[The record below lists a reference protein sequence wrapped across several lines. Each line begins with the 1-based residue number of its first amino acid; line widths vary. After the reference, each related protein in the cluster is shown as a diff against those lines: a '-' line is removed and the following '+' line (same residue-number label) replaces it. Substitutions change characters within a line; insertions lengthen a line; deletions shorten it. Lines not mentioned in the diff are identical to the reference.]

1 MSKKSQINL
10 DCTSGLKS
18 SLNILR
24 DASQMKLNV
33 IDRSNYFKGLL
44 LLVGKDKKIS
54 LEEKKWM
61 KKVGEILGFEKTFC
75 EEAIN
80 NVLFNKNIVDEP
92 PAFSEKTF
100 AQSFLKD
107 GIKLAF
113 ADHDINNKE
122 HVFLEQIAVKNNISP
137 LWFRNEL
144 ESFSNGNDIFHKEV
158 NLEVQNH
165 I

>member
-1 MSKKSQINL
+1 MNL
-10 DCTSGLKS
+10 LIEYTEG
-18 SLNILR
+18 
-24 DASQMKLNV
+24 ASIMKLNV
-33 IDRSNYFKGLL
+33 IDKSNYFKGLL

-54 LEEKKWM
+54 TKEKNWM
-61 KKVGEILGFEKTFC
+61 KKAGKILGFEKTFC

-80 NVLFNKNIVDEP
+80 SVLFNKNIIDEP
-92 PAFSEKTF
+92 PSFSEKIF

-113 ADHDINNKE
+113 ADHDIDKKE
-122 HVFLEQIAVKNNISP
+122 HVFLEQIAIKNNIST
-137 LWFRNEL
+137 LWFKNEL
-144 ESFSNGNDIFHKEV
+144 ENYSNGNNFFGKEV